1 MVQVC
6 LGTACHVRGGTR
18 ILERVET
25 ETGLADVGTS
35 ADLEF
40 VVETVRCLG
49 CCGLAPVMRV
59 DRDVYASL
67 EQAKV
72 KRVLDRYR
80 AGQRGRAAR
89 KGASGD

>member
-1 MVQVC
+1 MVSMAVD
-6 LGTACHVRGGTR
+6 AINH
-18 ILERVET
+18 RV
-25 ETGLADVGTS
+25 S
-35 ADLEF
+35 RSLEF

-80 AGQRGRAAR
+80 SGQRGRAAR